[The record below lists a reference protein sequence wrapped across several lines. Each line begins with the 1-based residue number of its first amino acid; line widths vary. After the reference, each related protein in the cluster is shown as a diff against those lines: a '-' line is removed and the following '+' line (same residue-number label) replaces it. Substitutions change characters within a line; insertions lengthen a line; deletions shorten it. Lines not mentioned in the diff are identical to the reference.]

1 MNLSEL
7 ILDAAKQDVLAAK
20 AIELFEADS
29 SILLVKEEN
38 GSTYLTITK
47 YGETEPCNTLT
58 IVGGINGVINTLQS
72 QISIF
77 Y

>member
-29 SILLVKEEN
+29 SNLLVKEEN
-38 GSTYLTITK
+38 GSTFLTITK
-47 YGETEPCNTLT
+47 YGETEPCNTIT
-58 IVGGINGVINTLQS
+58 IVGGLGGIINALQA
-72 QISIF
+72 QLSIF